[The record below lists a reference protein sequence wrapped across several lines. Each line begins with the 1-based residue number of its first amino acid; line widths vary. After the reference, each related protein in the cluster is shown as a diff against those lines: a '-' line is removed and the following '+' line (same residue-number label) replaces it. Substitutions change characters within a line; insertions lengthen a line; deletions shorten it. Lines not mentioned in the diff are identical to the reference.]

1 MVDEISKSGKICGEV
16 LPDAFHRN
24 THVSLSH
31 HVTKADDGP
40 PWNSWMAFLEVI
52 GEPAGGI
59 GKNLHPPDYA
69 VLQQVF
75 GEKSFSAASRVLSK
89 KVEALSDE
97 AQQLIIGAHST
108 RASRKSRVRARIS

>member
-1 MVDEISKSGKICGEV
+1 MVDEISKSRKVCGEV
-16 LPDAFHRN
+16 LPDAFHRD
-24 THVSLSH
+24 THVSVSH

-40 PWNSWMAFLEVI
+40 PWNTWMAFLEVI

-59 GKNLHPPDYA
+59 GKNLHPPDYG

-89 KVEALSDE
+89 EVEALSDE
-97 AQQLIIGAHST
+97 AQKLTFSAHST
-108 RASRKSRVRARIS
+108 RASRKSCVRVRIF